1 MSRLKRLKPAWGL
14 IPILVFIAVWEIAA
28 RVSGGGGQ
36 TLFPPFS
43 AVVVEF
49 YRLSSNGILGDSF
62 LSSLARVL
70 VGFCAGSLAGLALGL
85 LMGWKDMLGKTL
97 QPIISLLYPIPV
109 LGWLPVLMLWVGIN
123 EMLPMALI
131 FICSFFPV
139 LYNTVHGVKNVDRQY
154 IQAARLLGA
163 SDRRVLSR
171 IVLPMALPSVF
182 TGLRLEAGMAWR
194 SVIAAEMIAIPTGI
208 GALLM
213 KAESLMRMDIIIV
226 CLAVLA
232 VMCLVFERV
241 FGLLENRL
249 TAHWR

>member
-1 MSRLKRLKPAWGL
+1 MSRLRRLKAAWGL
-14 IPILVFIAVWEIAA
+14 VPILVFVAVWEIAA
-28 RVSGGGGQ
+28 RVSGDSGHA
-36 TLFPPFS
+36 LFPPFS
-43 AVVVEF
+43 MVVVEF
-49 YRLSSNGILGDSF
+49 YRLCTNGVLGDSF
-62 LSSLARVL
+62 LSSLGRVL
-70 VGFCAGSLAGLALGL
+70 AGFCAGSIAGLALGL

-97 QPIISLLYPIPV
+97 QPIVSLLYPIPV

-123 EMLPMALI
+123 EMLPVALI
-131 FICSFFPV
+131 FICAFFPV
-139 LYNTVHGVKNVDRQY
+139 LYNTIHGVKNVDRQY

-171 IVLPMALPSVF
+171 VVMPMALPSVF

-194 SVIAAEMIAIPTGI
+194 AVIAAEMIAIPTGI

-232 VMCLVFERV
+232 IMCLVFERA
-241 FGLLENRL
+241 FALLENRL
-249 TAHWR
+249 TARWR